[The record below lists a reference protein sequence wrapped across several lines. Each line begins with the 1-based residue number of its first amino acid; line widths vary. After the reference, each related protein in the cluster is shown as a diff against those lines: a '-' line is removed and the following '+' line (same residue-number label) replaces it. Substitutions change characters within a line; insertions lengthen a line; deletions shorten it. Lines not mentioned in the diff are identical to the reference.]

1 MTSPES
7 DKQKVIRPKR
17 TNGKIKIS
25 PEKKRNN
32 TSAHKWMLKVRERL
46 MMGCGWTA
54 SKEEKTNP
62 AKNWS
67 LKQEVGKKG
76 DLKRGKTQING
87 SEFGLHMMKKR
98 QMWMREAQRRRQF
111 FKFEAELKYPL
122 FVFLILA
129 FYSSHPLIFELNPTH
144 AYGGKEREVCKNL
157 ICHS

>member
-1 MTSPES
+1 MERSKSAQRKRGIIQVLTSEC
-7 DKQKVIRPKR
+7 
-17 TNGKIKIS
+17 
-25 PEKKRNN
+25 
-32 TSAHKWMLKVRERL
+32 LVRERL

-111 FKFEAELKYPL
+111 FKFEAELKCPL

-129 FYSSHPLIFELNPTH
+129 FYSSHPPIFELNPTH